1 MGKNHNQKKKSTNML
16 IAAFMLFIFPIM
28 LVFLG
33 VFLGGYL
40 GKLMEGAIRIYQIVG
55 GIIALV
61 LAVVFVKLFDK
72 TTIVDKEQEKF
83 YWEDM

>member
-1 MGKNHNQKKKSTNML
+1 MSKNYNEKKKSTNML
-16 IAAFMLFIFPIM
+16 IAAFMLFIFPII

-40 GKLMEGAIRIYQIVG
+40 GKLMGGSVKIYEVIG
-55 GIIALV
+55 GIVAFI
-61 LAVVFVKLFDK
+61 LAIVFIKLFDK
-72 TTIVDKEQEKF
+72 VTVVDKEQEKI

>member
-1 MGKNHNQKKKSTNML
+1 MGKNHNEKKKSTNML
-16 IAAFMLFIFPIM
+16 MAAFMLFIFPIM

-40 GKLMEGAIRIYQIVG
+40 GKLVQGSIRAYQIIG
-55 GIIALV
+55 GIIAFIV
-61 LAVVFVKLFDK
+61 AVVFIKLFDR
-72 TTIVDKEQEKF
+72 TTVVDKEQEKF